1 MKNSMETLHFYALK
15 LPFVYCI
22 AAMGFVFEFFTTLP
36 FAIAASIDA
45 RRRGHRVKKRGKAG

>member
-1 MKNSMETLHFYALK
+1 MKNILKKLKFYALK

-22 AAMGFVFEFFTTLP
+22 AAIGFVFEFFTTLP

-45 RRRGHRVKKRGKAG
+45 RRGNVRKKR